1 MRGMSTGR
9 ECKSECAC
17 VWPPDEDLMLVY
29 NEKPL
34 KVVLIRYYKY
44 SICRDRVVSLD
55 PVQSRLYRVDMVRNR
70 SGYCPFQPGHLIVL
84 DSFS

>member
-9 ECKSECAC
+9 ECKSECAR

-34 KVVLIRYYKY
+34 KVALIRYYK
-44 SICRDRVVSLD
+44 
-55 PVQSRLYRVDMVRNR
+55 
-70 SGYCPFQPGHLIVL
+70 
-84 DSFS
+84 